1 MSDHE
6 TLLEKNQLRINEAA
20 ELLEVHENTVRRWIT
35 DGKLVGVTTPGNQK
49 RVRTESV
56 RRYL

>member
-1 MSDHE
+1 MKGY
-6 TLLEKNQLRINEAA
+6 LLDEAA

>member
-6 TLLEKNQLRINEAA
+6 KLLEKNLLRINEAA

-35 DGKLVGVTTPGNQK
+35 DGKLVGVTTPGNQR
-49 RVRTESV
+49 RVKTESMK
-56 RRYL
+56 RYL